1 MLWPNWYGGSSHFAV
16 PEATREV
23 DGTGHGG
30 YGLLSGTVVRVDSG
44 ATLDMSL
51 VKTSE
56 NVVSALELDA
66 AVGGGTITDCAFAG
80 QGTLNVVN
88 TTRNGMRTLSLPLT
102 VVRATGA
109 ANLANWKVVLNGVE
123 LRSWELRFAN
133 DTITFVP
140 PGAILVVF

>member
-1 MLWPNWYGGSSHFAV
+1 
-16 PEATREV
+16 
-23 DGTGHGG
+23 
-30 YGLLSGTVVRVDSG
+30 
-44 ATLDMSL
+44 MSL

-66 AVGGGTITDCAFAG
+66 AVGGGTITDCVFAE

-88 TTRNGMRTLSLPLT
+88 ATRGDLKTLALPLT
-102 VVRATGA
+102 AVRATGA
-109 ANLANWKVVLNGVE
+109 ANLANWKVALNGVE
-123 LRSWELRFAN
+123 LRSWKLRFAN